1 MSQLQFWLN
10 ILAVIAGPI
19 LAVQAQKWLERR
31 REDRARKLFIFREL
45 MTTRAARLSQRHVE
59 ALNLIDIEYPG
70 DKAKDKGVHEAWRSY
85 LDALSAPNDA
95 SNQDV
100 VFERRQRTFIE
111 LMHKMAQRLDFPFDR
126 VAIERN
132 IYSPIAHGKLEDD
145 QELIRLGVVELLTGK
160 RALST
165 ISWVMPGQAPLQVT
179 QVAHPE
185 TPPAAAA
192 EQPQPRQ
199 ALPPARVK
207 RAPQGLF
214 RRYRGDL
221 AGRVYPKLRGGFQW
235 SLEQSKE
242 KTVIADGEAATL
254 EGAMEATDAAA
265 KVEPSSDW
273 QLEE

>member
-1 MSQLQFWLN
+1 MSQLQFWLTSGA
-10 ILAVIAGPI
+10 IRPHMRFRLRST
-19 LAVQAQKWLERR
+19 ERR

-145 QELIRLGVVELLTGK
+145 QELIRLGVVELYRKTRPVNDQLGHA
-160 RALST
+160 RSST
-165 ISWVMPGQAPLQVT
+165 
-179 QVAHPE
+179 
-185 TPPAAAA
+185 
-192 EQPQPRQ
+192 
-199 ALPPARVK
+199 
-207 RAPQGLF
+207 
-214 RRYRGDL
+214 
-221 AGRVYPKLRGGFQW
+221 
-235 SLEQSKE
+235 
-242 KTVIADGEAATL
+242 
-254 EGAMEATDAAA
+254 A
-265 KVEPSSDW
+265 K
-273 QLEE
+273 